1 MKKSNVLYYSLFL
14 SFFLFF
20 CDSSKADQAGRKGFK
35 DDKKGKN
42 KKEEPASTA
51 IQVRQKWDLPLILK
65 EISGLVYLDE
75 NRFAC
80 VQDESGVIF
89 IYNTATAK
97 IEKQVPFGAAGDYEG
112 LALVGNTAYV
122 VRSDGKLFEVA
133 HFHSDQP
140 KVQTFTT
147 SLTAA
152 NNVEGLTHD
161 AKGNRLLL
169 AIKGAETGQQDFKG
183 IYAFDLKTKKLG
195 KEPVVRLNLADPALP
210 QSKKP
215 DRALQPS
222 EIAVHPAT
230 GEIYLTEA
238 ANPQLLVLQPDG
250 SIKTRYKLSKNSF
263 GQPEGMSFT
272 PAGKLYISN
281 EGGKGKGNILE
292 VAIR

>member
-1 MKKSNVLYYSLFL
+1 
-14 SFFLFF
+14 
-20 CDSSKADQAGRKGFK
+20 
-35 DDKKGKN
+35 
-42 KKEEPASTA
+42 
-51 IQVRQKWDLPLILK
+51 
-65 EISGLVYLDE
+65 
-75 NRFAC
+75 
-80 VQDESGVIF
+80 
-89 IYNTATAK
+89 
-97 IEKQVPFGAAGDYEG
+97 YEG

-122 VRSDGKLFEVA
+122 VRSDGRIFEVNDL
-133 HFHSDQP
+133 HSKQP
-140 KVQTFTT
+140 QVQTYAT

-152 NNVEGLTHD
+152 NNVEGLTYD
-161 AKGNRLLL
+161 AKGRRLLL

-183 IYAFDLKTKKLG
+183 IYAFDLNTKKLD
-195 KEPVVRLNLADPALP
+195 KKPVARLNLTDPALP
-210 QSKKP
+210 QAKKQ

-250 SIKTRYKLSKNSF
+250 SIKNRYKLNKNSF